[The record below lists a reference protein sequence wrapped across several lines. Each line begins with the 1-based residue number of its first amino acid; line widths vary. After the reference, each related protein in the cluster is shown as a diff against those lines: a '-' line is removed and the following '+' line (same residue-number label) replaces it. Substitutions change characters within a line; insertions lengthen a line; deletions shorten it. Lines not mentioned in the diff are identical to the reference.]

1 MTENDKKLIREAQ
14 GFYYTRWSEVSTLAE
29 KADTDEARRK
39 LMDIQ
44 TALLREEKY
53 ADYYNR

>member
-14 GFYYTRWSEVSTLAE
+14 GFYYTQWCQVSSLAE
-29 KADTDEARRK
+29 KADTEEARRK

-44 TALLREEKY
+44 TALLREEKN